1 MYYVARFQELSMKT
15 AIVAFLLVGL
25 AMAQDAAPAKRVEWN
40 PAAPGAIKELPDG
53 RTQKTVRSETVA
65 VSAISD
71 VVSARRFVEPPAD
84 GGKDVTY
91 IVVGI
96 QNTSKQPIRLDPSL
110 MTLRVVGKK
119 EKELKQL
126 REDQVIG
133 RAWQGNDRV
142 GGAMPAMAGSMAGG
156 AGGDASLQA
165 ATTHQ
170 QLDTSNRRL
179 QQASEQQTGVQTA
192 KLKERALPQR
202 DLAPGEQVMGLVF
215 FYPYEAKEK
224 VELSVP
230 IGDTMLVIPFAGRKA
245 KQ

>member
-1 MYYVARFQELSMKT
+1 MKT
-15 AIVAFLLVGL
+15 AILTFLLVSL
-25 AMAQDAAPAKRVEWN
+25 AMAQDAAPAAKRVEWN
-40 PAAPGAIKELPDG
+40 PASPGAVKELPDG
-53 RTQKTVRSETVA
+53 RTQKTVRSDTVA

-84 GGKDVTY
+84 GGNDVTY

-119 EKELKQL
+119 EKELKRL

-142 GGAMPAMAGSMAGG
+142 GGAVPAMAGGMAGG

-179 QQASEQQTGVQTA
+179 QQASEQQTGIQTA
-192 KLKERALPQR
+192 KLKEKALPQR
-202 DLAPGEQVMGLVF
+202 ELAPGEQVMGLVF

-230 IGDTMLVIPFAGRKA
+230 VGDTTFVIPFAGRKA